1 MSYYIL
7 PKNNNIIILEPN
19 NKDNPDHTPLISYSI
34 YNYYNELHDHIEL
47 LCEKLVDVSCNTFE
61 ELIKITN
68 PYEYIFSK
76 VPGSKFSVS
85 KLKSNSNVFYDFL
98 EILLTFNILD
108 MYKTQNINSIHICD
122 DYQDTTECTEML
134 RETFEDQI
142 YFSEKL
148 HDELFKTFTERKM
161 DFFFIDTNDN
171 DLKKYVINLMQT
183 IMIILKCGNPFA
195 SAIIKISHT
204 MHKPVID
211 IIYFLC
217 SLFDKVYIIKPHSNN
232 IGTFEKYIVCKGF
245 IYDETKH
252 ENYKI
257 NYYKL
262 LVFIKKLENKNI
274 ISIINKN
281 LPFYFLNKIDDINI
295 ILGQQQLEALDQIVN
310 ILKNKNKEDKIET
323 IKKSNIQ
330 KSIDWCEKYKIPY
343 NKFTEKTNIFLPIST
358 KEENS

>member
-19 NKDNPDHTPLISYSI
+19 NKDNPDHAPLISYSI
-34 YNYYNELHDHIEL
+34 YNYYNELHYHIEI

-98 EILLTFNILD
+98 EILLTFNIFD
-108 MYKTQNINSIHICD
+108 MYKNQNINSIHICD

-148 HDELFKTFTERKM
+148 DDELFKTFTERKM
-161 DFFFIDTNDN
+161 DFFFVDTNDN

-183 IMIILKCGNPFA
+183 IMIILKCGNPSA

-217 SLFDKVYIIKPHSNN
+217 SFS
-232 IGTFEKYIVCKGF
+232 
-245 IYDETKH
+245 
-252 ENYKI
+252 
-257 NYYKL
+257 
-262 LVFIKKLENKNI
+262 
-274 ISIINKN
+274 IS
-281 LPFYFLNKIDDINI
+281 NKISCIFSLIKHTMSLPNRN
-295 ILGQQQLEALDQIVN
+295 AL
-310 ILKNKNKEDKIET
+310 
-323 IKKSNIQ
+323 
-330 KSIDWCEKYKIPY
+330 
-343 NKFTEKTNIFLPIST
+343 F
-358 KEENS
+358 